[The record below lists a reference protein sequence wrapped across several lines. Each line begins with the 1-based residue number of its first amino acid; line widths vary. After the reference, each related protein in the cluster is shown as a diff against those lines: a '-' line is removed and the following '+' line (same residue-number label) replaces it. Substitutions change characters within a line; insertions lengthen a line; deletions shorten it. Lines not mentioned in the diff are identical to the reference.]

1 MEQALIKPDANVR
14 PDAQITHVGIYVRDM
29 DKMIAFYTRV
39 LGLVLTDRGPY
50 YRGGEICFLSR
61 KADEHHQ
68 VVFASGRKEGSPSSI
83 NQISFFVA
91 DLATLKEYH
100 AQLASEGIEGLDPI
114 NHGNA
119 WSLYFPDPE
128 GNRLELYTITPW
140 YVQQPFAD
148 KLDLADPVETV
159 LAKTLAM
166 IESDPSHCPRDQW
179 VKTMR
184 ERLGLMGKP

>member
-1 MEQALIKPDANVR
+1 MELPSRQPGVR
-14 PDAQITHVGIYVRDM
+14 PNAQFTHVGIYVRDM
-29 DKMIAFYTRV
+29 DKMIEFYTRV
-39 LGLVLTDRGPY
+39 LGVILTDRGPY

-68 VVFASGRKEGSPSSI
+68 IVFASGRGADAPSTI

-91 DLATLKEYH
+91 DLATLKFYH
-100 AQLASEGIEGLDPI
+100 AALVAEGVAGLDPI

-148 KLDLADPVETV
+148 KLNLDDPVEV
-159 LAKTLAM
+159 VHEKTLAM
-166 IESDPSHCPRDQW
+166 IASDPSHCPRADW
-179 VKTMR
+179 VNTMR
-184 ERLGLMGKP
+184 DRLGQGSGL

>member
-1 MEQALIKPDANVR
+1 MSTTQR

-29 DKMIAFYTRV
+29 DAMIEFYTRV
-39 LGLVLTDRGPY
+39 LGLILTDRGPY

-68 VVFASGRKEGSPSSI
+68 VVFASGRASDAPSSI

-91 DLATLKEYH
+91 DLETLQAYH
-100 AQLASEGIEGLDPI
+100 HALAGEGIRGLDPI

-148 KLDLADPVETV
+148 KLDLTEPADTV
-159 LAKTLAM
+159 RARTLAM
-166 IESDPSHCPRDQW
+166 IEDDPSHCPRPDW
-179 VKTMR
+179 VAQMR
-184 ERLGLMGKP
+184 EKLHRP

>member
-1 MEQALIKPDANVR
+1 MDA
-14 PDAQITHVGIYVRDM
+14 
-29 DKMIAFYTRV
+29 MIEFYTRV
-39 LGLVLTDRGPY
+39 LGLILTDRGPY

-68 VVFASGRKEGSPSSI
+68 IVFASGRGADSPSSI
-83 NQISFFVA
+83 NQISFYVA
-91 DLATLKEYH
+91 DLETLKAYH
-100 AQLASEGIEGLDPI
+100 DALASEGIKGLDPI

-148 KLDLADPVETV
+148 KLDLSEPVEAV
-159 LAKTLAM
+159 RAKTLAM
-166 IESDPSHCPRDQW
+166 IRGDPSHCPRDQW
-179 VKTMR
+179 VARMKD
-184 ERLGLMGKP
+184 RLG